1 MVNQLLGDF
10 MSNESLSSS
19 SSNQSSSSTFSILA
33 IIFGAISFLFFPI
46 LFGPAAII
54 LAVIAKTKNEKLANI
69 AITVGILGTVFGF
82 ILGAIVWSM
91 F

>member
-1 MVNQLLGDF
+1 MSKLVIGAT
-10 MSNESLSSS
+10 MSNELSSGTPS
-19 SSNQSSSSTFSILA
+19 GQTSSNTFSILA
-33 IIFGAISFLFFPI
+33 IIFGGISFLFFPI

-69 AITVGILGTVFGF
+69 ALTVGILGTVFGF